1 MLFADYAAAG
11 SLARDEAALDVAREP
26 VSPVGRLL
34 EFDRPLTGRV
44 FHSPVAVD
52 VAEQKVAAL
61 LPPHRAFSRAVV
73 AAHAVGKLVDWLA
86 GAYDPVKFRLQLF
99 DPFHVLCGCGTAE
112 AGAEGGA
119 TGCRR
124 CEHVSP
130 RQADSHDDPPLFVA
144 RHYSSERV

>member
-11 SLARDEAALDVAREP
+11 SLARDQAALDVAREP
-26 VSPVGRLL
+26 VSPVGRFL

-61 LPPHRAFSRAVV
+61 LPPHRTFSRAVV
-73 AAHAVGKLVDWLA
+73 AANAVGKLVDRLA
-86 GAYDPVKFRLQLF
+86 GADDPVKFGLGLF
-99 DPFHVLCGCGTAE
+99 DLFHALSGCDPAE
-112 AGAEGGA
+112 AGAEGSA

-124 CEHVSP
+124 CEQVSA
-130 RQADSHDDPPLFVA
+130 RQADSHDDPPLF
-144 RHYSSERV
+144 